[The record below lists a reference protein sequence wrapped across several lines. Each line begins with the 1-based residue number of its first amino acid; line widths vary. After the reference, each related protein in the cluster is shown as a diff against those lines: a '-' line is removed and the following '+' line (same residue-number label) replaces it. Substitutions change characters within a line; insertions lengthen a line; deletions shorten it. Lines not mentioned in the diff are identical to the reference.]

1 MALNYILSMNPN
13 IEAQDVQGYTPLH
26 IAVASAE
33 KLGST
38 RNVKAL
44 LLRGAK
50 RDSKDQK
57 GRTPIDMILNN
68 KDMDMQIKNELTQY
82 LSM

>member
-1 MALNYILSMNPN
+1 M
-13 IEAQDVQGYTPLH
+13 H

-50 RDSKDQK
+50 RDSKDLKQ
-57 GRTPIDMILNN
+57 RTPIDMILNN
-68 KDMDMQIKNELTQY
+68 KDMDMQIKNELT
-82 LSM
+82 